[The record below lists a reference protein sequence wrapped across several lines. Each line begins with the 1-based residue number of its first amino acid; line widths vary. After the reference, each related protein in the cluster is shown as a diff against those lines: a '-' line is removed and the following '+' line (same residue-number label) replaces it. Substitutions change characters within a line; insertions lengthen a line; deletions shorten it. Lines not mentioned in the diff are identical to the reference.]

1 MAKKKKTQYTR
12 QRNRV
17 TSYIRKLRKTG
28 LVVDIV
34 FPTERELRKSGV
46 KGSEL
51 TKLTLELKK
60 IKPKELRCLAKPV
73 SITKQEPTNT
83 PGFEPPPK
91 KVMQDS
97 GYMMFHNVF
106 DEFIARISTP
116 TPELTYYGNKRQVIN
131 REASERG
138 RVTLYNLTMREVAKV
153 GEVELG
159 YRLEKYSDEVQDL
172 IIVVLYGSDASK
184 IASATS
190 RLASIITGGLTVP
203 ELMDL
208 AHEEEANEDWELP
221 E

>member
-1 MAKKKKTQYTR
+1 MAKKRKTQYTR

-28 LVVDIV
+28 LVVDMY
-34 FPTERELRKSGV
+34 FPTEHELRKSGV
-46 KGSEL
+46 NGTEL
-51 TKLTLELKK
+51 TKLTRELKK
-60 IKPKELRCLAKPV
+60 IKPKELRSVAKPV
-73 SITKQEPTNT
+73 SITKQVPTNT
-83 PGFEPPPK
+83 PEFEPPTK

-97 GYMMFHNVF
+97 GYMMYHNVF
-106 DEFIARISTP
+106 DDFISRISTP
-116 TPELTYYGNKRQVIN
+116 TPELTYYGNKRQVKN

-138 RVTLYNLTMREVAKV
+138 RVTIYNLTMREVAKV

-159 YRLEKYSDEVQDL
+159 WRLEKHSDEVQDL
-172 IIVVLYGSDASK
+172 IMFVLYGSDASK

-190 RLASIITGGLTVP
+190 RLASIITGGLSVP

-208 AHEEEANEDWELP
+208 AYEEEANEDWELP